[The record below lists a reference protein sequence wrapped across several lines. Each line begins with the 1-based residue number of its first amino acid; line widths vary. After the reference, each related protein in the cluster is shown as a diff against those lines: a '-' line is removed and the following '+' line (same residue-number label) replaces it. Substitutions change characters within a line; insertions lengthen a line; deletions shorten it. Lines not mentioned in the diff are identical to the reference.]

1 MAEDIKNVFIS
12 HIHEDDD
19 GLAKLKELVAKSGL
33 TVRDASI
40 NSTNPNN
47 ANNPSPG
54 LS

>member
-33 TVRDASI
+33 KTGERRVRKLLI
-40 NSTNPNN
+40 LWWT
-47 ANNPSPG
+47 
-54 LS
+54 